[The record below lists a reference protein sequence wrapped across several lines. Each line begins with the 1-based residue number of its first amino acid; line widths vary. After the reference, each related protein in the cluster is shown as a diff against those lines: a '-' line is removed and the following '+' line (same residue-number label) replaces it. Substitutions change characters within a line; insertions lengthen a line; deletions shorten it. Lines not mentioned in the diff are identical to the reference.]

1 MGHLIERLERTDW
14 STLDAGGVTSA
25 MRDLARLKGF
35 VAQTEH
41 AAARRANE
49 LAAAYYQARGLERV
63 ASAYM
68 RDARDGYVRW
78 GAKAKVRALDM
89 TMQAPAGAAS
99 DRPEPGPLDLGQVP
113 QLVESGRLDLATVWK
128 ATQAI
133 SGEPTLERLLA
144 QLLTLVKESAGA
156 QRGVLVLDAGEEGQ
170 PRYMVQAEIDE
181 DDQTRLLVA
190 EPLEAHD
197 GAPVS
202 LLRFVLRSRSSVVLN
217 RASEAGD
224 YTRDPYIERHQPA
237 SALALPIVHQGQLL
251 GALYLENRLLSDV
264 FTPERLSV
272 LKILAG
278 QAAVSL
284 GNMRAAERAA
294 YLEVERTV
302 KDGYARQL
310 EARVAERTAELS
322 EAYQKLMEL
331 DRLKTDFLSVV
342 SHELRTPLTTIQGY
356 AEFLEEGLGGR
367 ITDEQ
372 QEFVKQIQA
381 GTVQLRRLVDDLLDF
396 ARVESGSFKLVRQ
409 RVDLGKV
416 LTETLDSLQPSLKEH
431 DLRLEASLPGAPA
444 WAEADAQRVGQV
456 VTNLVG
462 NAIKFTPRGGRLAVA
477 LRPEA
482 GCWRVEVQDSGIG
495 IDGAHLSKLFQRFYQ
510 VDSTSTRERGGV
522 GLGLS
527 IAQSIVEAHDGAIG
541 VESQPGEGSTFW
553 FTLPAARAP
562 ENEASSLAASR
573 DEA

>member
-1 MGHLIERLERTDW
+1 LQLACFHQDWPLAWQALQEASRVIKALAGAPYLVDYCVYGFQAAAHVAGHGGP
-14 STLDAGGVTSA
+14 DAGTARRLVRRFHRQ
-25 MRDLARLKGF
+25 MRGWARHCPENFQHHAWLMDAERARLAGRDDLAPTLYEQAIQAARRAGF
-35 VAQTEH
+35 VRDEA
-41 AAARRANE
+41 RANE
-49 LAAAYYQARGLERV
+49 LAAAHYQARGLERV

-89 TMQAPAGAAS
+89 AMQAPPGAAS
-99 DRPEPGPLDLGQVP
+99 DRPEPGLLDLGQVP

-156 QRGVLVLDAGEEGQ
+156 QRGVLVLDAGTEGQ

-181 DDQTRLLVA
+181 DDQTRLLAA
-190 EPLEAHD
+190 EPLEAHE

-202 LLRFVLRSRSSVVLN
+202 LLRFVLRSRTSVVLN
-217 RASEAGD
+217 RASEEGD

-251 GALYLENRLLSDV
+251 GALYLENRLLGDV

-396 ARVESGSFKLVRQ
+396 ARVESGSFKLVCT

-416 LTETLDSLQPSLKEH
+416 LTETLDSLQPSLK
-431 DLRLEASLPGAPA
+431 
-444 WAEADAQRVGQV
+444 
-456 VTNLVG
+456 
-462 NAIKFTPRGGRLAVA
+462 
-477 LRPEA
+477 
-482 GCWRVEVQDSGIG
+482 
-495 IDGAHLSKLFQRFYQ
+495 
-510 VDSTSTRERGGV
+510 
-522 GLGLS
+522 
-527 IAQSIVEAHDGAIG
+527 
-541 VESQPGEGSTFW
+541 
-553 FTLPAARAP
+553 
-562 ENEASSLAASR
+562 
-573 DEA
+573 